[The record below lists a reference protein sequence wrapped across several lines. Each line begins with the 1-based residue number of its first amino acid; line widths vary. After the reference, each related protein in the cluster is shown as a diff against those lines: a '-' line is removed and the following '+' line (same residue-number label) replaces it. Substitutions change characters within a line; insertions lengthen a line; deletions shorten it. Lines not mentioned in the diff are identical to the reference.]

1 VDVSV
6 PTMNDESLCRIGKTS
21 GAKQMRTV
29 LHDIILNDDDEE
41 LNDFFKDPSNKRM
54 INEPDAIGWTPLH
67 WACSKGLKNSV
78 SALLENGADPNKGTD
93 YDGWT
98 PAHDAARCGNSEI
111 LEMLA
116 KAGANIETT
125 TSSGTRPLHYAVQ
138 YGRTKAMQWMCKE
151 GCDVDAPN
159 VAGWSPLHFAVR
171 HGRVH
176 AAHMLLDLGAVA
188 NMPDKSG
195 HTPEDLARI
204 TKDKIK
210 KGILHLEESVQLDD
224 FEKIADMLAEKT
236 KAQVCNI
243 ESVLFQGV
251 TFRFAAR
258 CRGQHGQARSGECR
272 FAFRSGRLFRCNRTL
287 AGTNQT
293 QGGVAW

>member
-1 VDVSV
+1 
-6 PTMNDESLCRIGKTS
+6 MNDESLCRIGKTS

-236 KAQVCNI
+236 KAQRDAAVSMAKHALENADSHFEAEDYFGAI
-243 ESVLFQGV
+243 EHLQV
-251 TFRFAAR
+251 AR
-258 CRGQHGQARSGECR
+258 DEYARVGMRDES
-272 FAFRSGRLFRCNRTL
+272 AVIHLS
-287 AGTNQT
+287 
-293 QGGVAW
+293 

>member
-1 VDVSV
+1 
-6 PTMNDESLCRIGKTS
+6 
-21 GAKQMRTV
+21 MRTV

-125 TSSGTRPLHYAVQ
+125 TSSGVSPCKPPRAFCLTGAA
-138 YGRTKAMQWMCKE
+138 TKA
-151 GCDVDAPN
+151 
-159 VAGWSPLHFAVR
+159 
-171 HGRVH
+171 HGRCTMPCSTGARKRCSGCARRDAMWMH
-176 AAHMLLDLGAVA
+176 PTWLDG
-188 NMPDKSG
+188 
-195 HTPEDLARI
+195 
-204 TKDKIK
+204 
-210 KGILHLEESVQLDD
+210 LHCTSP
-224 FEKIADMLAEKT
+224 FGMAG
-236 KAQVCNI
+236 C
-243 ESVLFQGV
+243 
-251 TFRFAAR
+251 
-258 CRGQHGQARSGECR
+258 
-272 FAFRSGRLFRCNRTL
+272 TL
-287 AGTNQT
+287 PTCS
-293 QGGVAW
+293 WI

>member
-1 VDVSV
+1 
-6 PTMNDESLCRIGKTS
+6 
-21 GAKQMRTV
+21 MRTV
-29 LHDIILNDDDEE
+29 LHDLVLNDDDEE
-41 LNDFFKDPSNKRM
+41 LNDFLKDPSNKRM

-111 LEMLA
+111 LELLA
-116 KAGANIETT
+116 KAGADIETT

-151 GCDVDAPN
+151 GCDVDLPN

-176 AAHMLLDLGAVA
+176 AAHLLLDLGAVA

-210 KGILHLEESVQLDD
+210 KGILHLDESVQLDD
-224 FEKIADMLAEKT
+224 FDKVADMLAEKT
-236 KAQVCNI
+236 KAQRDAAVGMAKHALENADSHFEAEDYFGAI
-243 ESVLFQGV
+243 EHFQV
-251 TFRFAAR
+251 AR
-258 CRGQHGQARSGECR
+258 DEYARVGMKEESMKCSKRIAQCEE
-272 FAFRSGRLFRCNRTL
+272 LLDNENNHE
-287 AGTNQT
+287 GTT
-293 QGGVAW
+293 H

>member
-1 VDVSV
+1 
-6 PTMNDESLCRIGKTS
+6 
-21 GAKQMRTV
+21 
-29 LHDIILNDDDEE
+29 
-41 LNDFFKDPSNKRM
+41 
-54 INEPDAIGWTPLH
+54 
-67 WACSKGLKNSV
+67 
-78 SALLENGADPNKGTD
+78 
-93 YDGWT
+93 
-98 PAHDAARCGNSEI
+98 
-111 LEMLA
+111 
-116 KAGANIETT
+116 
-125 TSSGTRPLHYAVQ
+125 
-138 YGRTKAMQWMCKE
+138 
-151 GCDVDAPN
+151 VDAPN

-272 FAFRSGRLFRCNRTL
+272 YCQKIFGCFGLMSAISDSHFEAEDYFGAIEHL
-287 AGTNQT
+287 Q
-293 QGGVAW
+293 VARDEYARVGMRDESAVIHLS